1 MSIRRSFEGILI
13 LFIAFLT
20 SCAIEQ
26 VSYKKDTSV
35 AVWDLENMSPTG
47 FAGPDMGELLSA
59 KVIETLRD
67 TGDYIVVERE
77 QLVLVLEE
85 LGLGTTALADE
96 ATRLRLGRLVGA
108 RLMVFGGYQIVGDKM
123 RLDIRLVEVETG
135 RVLNATQKTTLAND
149 LAKWLRAAEEATIE
163 VFQ

>member
-20 SCAIEQ
+20 SCTIEQ

-77 QLVLVLEE
+77 QIVLVLEE

-108 RLMVFGGYQIVGDKM
+108 QLMVFGGYQIVGDKM